1 MNGTNISGEE
11 RIKALI
17 NGQPIIINVEDTDT
31 PQKSNANEHLHNWGK
46 EYVDKYGNLI
56 EKYAKQYNLDSNIV
70 KAILYAENADF
81 HKYGYNKFF
90 DIIHKSSSVLPMNI
104 QGKTWGD
111 FQGKHYDVYDP
122 EQNIELGVRVLKAI
136 YDAVPDK
143 DIAKIATLWNG
154 TGKNYINEYGNKA
167 KEYYLNQ
174 SWNTPYEMP
183 QIENK

>member
-1 MNGTNISGEE
+1 M
-11 RIKALI
+11 KKVALI
-17 NGQPIIINVEDTDT
+17 FAITLLLSFKVHAET
-31 PQKSNANEHLHNWGK
+31 
-46 EYVDKYGNLI
+46 YYGI
-56 EKYAKQYNLDSNIV
+56 
-70 KAILYAENADF
+70 
-81 HKYGYNKFF
+81 
-90 DIIHKSSSVLPMNI
+90 DID
-104 QGKTWGD
+104 KTWGD

-122 EQNIELGVRVLKAI
+122 EQNIELSVRVLKAI